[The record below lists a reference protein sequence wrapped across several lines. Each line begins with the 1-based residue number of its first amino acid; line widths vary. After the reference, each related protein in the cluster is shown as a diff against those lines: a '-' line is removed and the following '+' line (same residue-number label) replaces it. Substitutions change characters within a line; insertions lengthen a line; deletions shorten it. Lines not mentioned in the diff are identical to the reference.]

1 MSVQDKLTI
10 GLFGFG
16 VVGEG
21 IYKVMNQTPSLHAEI
36 KKIVIRHPEKERNAS
51 PQLFTTDKNEVL
63 NDTEINLVVELIDD
77 ADEAYRIVT
86 TALKSRKAVV
96 SANKKMI
103 AEHLE
108 ELIALQKEFDVP
120 FLYEAA
126 VCGSIPIIR
135 NLEEYYDN
143 DLLQSVCGIVN
154 GSTNF
159 ILTKISQG
167 LSYQAALHE
176 AQRLGFAESNPAL
189 DVEGKD
195 AVNKLSILLAHAYG
209 IISHPADLVHSGI
222 TRLHLEDGV
231 YAQEKGYRIK
241 LTAQAR
247 KLDDGRV
254 AAFVLPQFVKDESQ
268 LFHVKDEYNGV
279 VIESRMADKQFL
291 YGKGAGRFPT
301 SSAVV
306 SDISAARYGYRY
318 EYKKLNRE
326 EDFSL
331 TYDYYLQVYVSF
343 NDWVEVSKWDFEE
356 VTTFHSTRHRQYLT
370 GVIHINKLK
379 NASWFHDPAVS
390 VILIPGSIIT
400 REERLQQSIKQVSLQ
415 LAGVN

>member
-1 MSVQDKLTI
+1 M
-10 GLFGFG
+10 
-16 VVGEG
+16 
-21 IYKVMNQTPSLHAEI
+21 
-36 KKIVIRHPEKERNAS
+36 
-51 PQLFTTDKNEVL
+51 
-63 NDTEINLVVELIDD
+63 
-77 ADEAYRIVT
+77 
-86 TALKSRKAVV
+86 
-96 SANKKMI
+96 
-103 AEHLE
+103 
-108 ELIALQKEFDVP
+108 
-120 FLYEAA
+120 
-126 VCGSIPIIR
+126 
-135 NLEEYYDN
+135 
-143 DLLQSVCGIVN
+143 
-154 GSTNF
+154 
-159 ILTKISQG
+159 
-167 LSYQAALHE
+167 
-176 AQRLGFAESNPAL
+176 
-189 DVEGKD
+189 
-195 AVNKLSILLAHAYG
+195 
-209 IISHPADLVHSGI
+209 
-222 TRLHLEDGV
+222 